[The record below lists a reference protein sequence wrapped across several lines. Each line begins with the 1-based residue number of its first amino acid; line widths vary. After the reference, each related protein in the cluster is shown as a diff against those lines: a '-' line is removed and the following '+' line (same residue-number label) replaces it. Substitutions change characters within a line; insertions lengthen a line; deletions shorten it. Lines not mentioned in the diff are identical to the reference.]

1 MRFLTY
7 FVGSLLLTVSAIAQ
21 APDSKRSDVW
31 GKAPDGSDDR
41 FSNPKSQLY
50 AGPDGWFN
58 TGEVRATVGNSAK
71 TPYQFIADFQIVS
84 GDFTAVKGLLV
95 LTIKFGS
102 PAVPKPGV
110 YKIGSKVDAAENK
123 VQFLFDDV
131 RDNQLKGW
139 TSEASA
145 GTLTVSLVNG
155 FTFFTCRDVV
165 LQPSGMSNQG
175 EMKNPLTLGFEGAL
189 APR

>member
-1 MRFLTY
+1 MR
-7 FVGSLLLTVSAIAQ
+7 LLTFFACGLMWTGSAIAQ
-21 APDSKRSDVW
+21 TADSARSDVW
-31 GKAPDGSDDR
+31 GKAPQGSDDR
-41 FSNPKSQLY
+41 FSNPKSKLY

-58 TGEVRATVGNSAK
+58 TGEVRGTVSNNAK
-71 TPYQFIADFQIVS
+71 TPYQYTASFQPIS

-95 LTIKFGS
+95 LNMKFGS

-110 YKIGSKVDAAENK
+110 YKVGSKGNAAENK
-123 VQFLFDDV
+123 VQFSFDDV
-131 RDNQLKGW
+131 SDNQLKGW
-139 TSEASA
+139 TSEDGA

-155 FTFFTCRDVV
+155 FTYFTCRNVV
-165 LQPSGMSNQG
+165 LQPTGMSNKG